1 MVPFTAE
8 FVTSAFALDG
18 CPRWKRAEVALAG
31 RSNVGKSSLLNA
43 LAGAKG
49 LARTSKTPGRT
60 RCLNF
65 FAVGDT
71 LALCDLPGFGYAKMS
86 HEDAA
91 KIASMM
97 HEYIHG
103 RANLAAIAI
112 LIDCRRGP
120 QQDELDLAAMATERG
135 IEVIPVAT
143 KCDKLRR
150 SERAA
155 ALKRF
160 DSMRVPPIFCSVT
173 SGEGIDDL
181 RRRIL
186 AVDGKKAAK
195 TTPPSASNS
204 ATFEEWLKWVFDH
217 PVADDEHKEWWWAE
231 PAADEGGRWLDRPP
245 IPALNFVTKLFE
257 SPLRHL
263 SPYSD
268 AQIDQG
274 LWFIVHTANSKHF
287 EWLIDGR
294 IDVGLRKRCIR
305 SIENLSRA
313 LFAPRCSD
321 EVVHGTKPL
330 DSICYMLWD
339 LAIHHADRI
348 QDNLDGTYSKIR
360 DPEIDMESVNTLARI
375 IAIPSIAC
383 QQSALHGLGH
393 LVHDACLGA
402 NTIVEY
408 LGDHPNL
415 RSDIRKYAQQA
426 LLGKIL

>member
-1 MVPFTAE
+1 MIRFSAE

-71 LALCDLPGFGYAKMS
+71 LALCDLPGFGYAKMGR
-86 HEDAA
+86 EEAA

-103 RANLAAIAI
+103 RVNLAAIAI

-120 QQDELDLAAMATERG
+120 RADELELAAMATERG
-135 IEVIPVAT
+135 IEVIAVAT

-160 DSMRVPPIFCSVT
+160 DAVGVRPIFCSAT

-186 AVDGKKAAK
+186 AVDSGDAAK
-195 TTPPSASNS
+195 R
-204 ATFEEWLKWVFDH
+204 
-217 PVADDEHKEWWWAE
+217 AE
-231 PAADEGGRWLDRPP
+231 
-245 IPALNFVTKLFE
+245 
-257 SPLRHL
+257 
-263 SPYSD
+263 
-268 AQIDQG
+268 
-274 LWFIVHTANSKHF
+274 
-287 EWLIDGR
+287 
-294 IDVGLRKRCIR
+294 
-305 SIENLSRA
+305 
-313 LFAPRCSD
+313 
-321 EVVHGTKPL
+321 
-330 DSICYMLWD
+330 
-339 LAIHHADRI
+339 
-348 QDNLDGTYSKIR
+348 
-360 DPEIDMESVNTLARI
+360 AR
-375 IAIPSIAC
+375 
-383 QQSALHGLGH
+383 
-393 LVHDACLGA
+393 
-402 NTIVEY
+402 
-408 LGDHPNL
+408 
-415 RSDIRKYAQQA
+415 
-426 LLGKIL
+426 

>member
-1 MVPFTAE
+1 MIRFTAE

-43 LAGAKG
+43 LAGVKG

-86 HEDAA
+86 HDEAA

-103 RANLAAIAI
+103 RVNLAAIAI

-120 QQDELDLAAMATERG
+120 QQDELDLAAMAADRG

-160 DSMRVPPIFCSVT
+160 DAMRVAPIFCSAT
-173 SGEGIDDL
+173 SGEGIDAL

-186 AVDGKKAAK
+186 AVD
-195 TTPPSASNS
+195 
-204 ATFEEWLKWVFDH
+204 
-217 PVADDEHKEWWWAE
+217 
-231 PAADEGGRWLDRPP
+231 
-245 IPALNFVTKLFE
+245 
-257 SPLRHL
+257 
-263 SPYSD
+263 
-268 AQIDQG
+268 
-274 LWFIVHTANSKHF
+274 
-287 EWLIDGR
+287 
-294 IDVGLRKRCIR
+294 
-305 SIENLSRA
+305 
-313 LFAPRCSD
+313 
-321 EVVHGTKPL
+321 
-330 DSICYMLWD
+330 
-339 LAIHHADRI
+339 
-348 QDNLDGTYSKIR
+348 
-360 DPEIDMESVNTLARI
+360 
-375 IAIPSIAC
+375 
-383 QQSALHGLGH
+383 
-393 LVHDACLGA
+393 
-402 NTIVEY
+402 
-408 LGDHPNL
+408 
-415 RSDIRKYAQQA
+415 RSDPVKRAEA
-426 LLGKIL
+426 R